1 MTDKP
6 LQDAKNKFS
15 ALVNAA
21 LAGKSTEA
29 RLVSNLTVARDL
41 IDLPLQGLRDGHDV
55 MRKLGRLRARS
66 RTATP

>member
-21 LAGKSTEA
+21 LAGKPTEA

-41 IDLPLQGLRDGHDV
+41 IDLPLQGGRDGHDV

>member
-21 LAGKSTEA
+21 LAGKPTEA
-29 RLVSNLTVARDL
+29 RPVSNLTVARDL
-41 IDLPLQGLRDGHDV
+41 IDLPLKGVRDGHDV

>member
-21 LAGKSTEA
+21 LAGKPTEA
-29 RLVSNLTVARDL
+29 RPVSNLTVARDL
-41 IDLPLQGLRDGHDV
+41 IDLPLQGVRDGHDV
-55 MRKLGRLRARS
+55 MRKLRRLRARS